1 MVKVGIVGASGYTGG
16 ELLRLL
22 LRHPHIEVAYLAS
35 RTHAGVPLRD
45 VSPAVCLIAIS
56 YSNHSMSLRLLK
68 NATSYSPP
76 CPTVQPWNS
85 GRPVVAAGKR
95 LIDIGTDFRF
105 RNAKVYEAWYG
116 IEHTCPDLTASAAYG
131 LPELFRERIVG
142 SQIVGN
148 PGCYPTS
155 VLLGLAPALR
165 AGLVDRARINVIA
178 MSGASGA
185 GATPSAMLHLPEATE
200 NLQVYGVAGHR
211 HTPEIEQGIALLLD
225 EPTDGENDNPISFT
239 PHLMPMSRGILASMV
254 LFPTQ
259 KVDAD
264 RLQEVYE
271 SFYEGEPFVRVLK
284 EDKLPA
290 TKPVR
295 GSNMCHIGVRY
306 DARSNRIL
314 VFSAIDNLGK
324 GAASQAIQ
332 NMNLLCDFPE
342 TAGID
347 GMGMYP

>member
-45 VSPAVCLIAIS
+45 VSPAVLPDCDLVFKPLDVAAIVEECDVIFTAVP
-56 YSNHSMSLRLLK
+56 HGAAMEFGP
-68 NATSYSPP
+68 A
-76 CPTVQPWNS
+76 
-85 GRPVVAAGKR
+85 VVAAGKR